1 MAKQPIRLSDF
12 SIPCGTG
19 LCGMAVSRFTHI
31 SVILI
36 TEILMCDVYN
46 EYSMTLSKIC

>member
-1 MAKQPIRLSDF
+1 MAKQPNRLSDF

-19 LCGMAVSRFTHI
+19 LC
-31 SVILI
+31 VILI

-46 EYSMTLSKIC
+46 QYSMTLSKIC